1 MSQRNILTVLIEA
14 ELSLPVSTADMVFP
28 GRRITLPIVLD
39 DRWNREALQKYMQ
52 TTRDKAVYLPSNV
65 QYLANNNGLDS
76 EQEALAKLVQSDWVT
91 LPQYPLGGK
100 VDLGLVGVWRR
111 LLSRVPVPCPGRQL
125 LSGYDL
131 IRST

>member
-1 MSQRNILTVLIEA
+1 MVVSQRNILTVLIEA

-52 TTRDKAVYLPSNV
+52 ITRDKAVYLPSNV
-65 QYLANNNGLDS
+65 QYLANNNGLGS

-91 LPQYPLGGK
+91 LLRYSLGCK

-111 LLSRVPVPCPGRQL
+111 LLPRVSIPCPGR
-125 LSGYDL
+125 
-131 IRST
+131 

>member
-1 MSQRNILTVLIEA
+1 MSQQNILTVLIEA

-65 QYLANNNGLDS
+65 QYLANNNGLGS

-91 LPQYPLGGK
+91 LPRYSLGSK

-111 LLSRVPVPCPGRQL
+111 LLPRVSIPCPGR
-125 LSGYDL
+125 
-131 IRST
+131 